1 MAQEFNISRIGQ
13 FIRRDLTILKGTFVT
28 GLLVGIILIFLFCF
42 FNMIGDKNLA
52 SDEFLGIF
60 GLVYIPMGIL
70 FTFSIFKEFNNSKSN
85 HFYLALPVSIP
96 ERLVAKWLTTTVIYT
111 LMISLLSVVT
121 GVLAIMFGAIVFG
134 ADFNLLSLFSEQ
146 YWNLVK
152 VYFFVQPI
160 FLVGAISFTRNRIGK
175 TLLTLGILV
184 LGFVLLNFLLFGIFN
199 HNYGIFSGDSVVSEA
214 FDKTTVDFALIG
226 RWFYGLL
233 LGPVMLVVAYFKM
246 LEKEV

>member
-85 HFYLALPVSIP
+85 HFYLALPISIP

-134 ADFNLLSLFSEQ
+134 ADFLTCYPFSQ
-146 YWNLVK
+146 N
-152 VYFFVQPI
+152 
-160 FLVGAISFTRNRIGK
+160 NIG
-175 TLLTLGILV
+175 T
-184 LGFVLLNFLLFGIFN
+184 
-199 HNYGIFSGDSVVSEA
+199 
-214 FDKTTVDFALIG
+214 
-226 RWFYGLL
+226 W
-233 LGPVMLVVAYFKM
+233 
-246 LEKEV
+246 